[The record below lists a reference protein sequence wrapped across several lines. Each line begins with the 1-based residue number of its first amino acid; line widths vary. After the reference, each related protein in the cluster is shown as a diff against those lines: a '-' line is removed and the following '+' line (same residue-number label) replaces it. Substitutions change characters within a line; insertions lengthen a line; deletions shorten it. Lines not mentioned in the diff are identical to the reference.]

1 MFYSHSAKG
10 FFSADV
16 HITIPDDAIEIDSET
31 HAALLAGVNC
41 GRVIEVVDGVPVL
54 AAIDP
59 ALQLDQLRSAAQ
71 AELRGALDNLLRGYT
86 SGVLAEEI
94 AGWGTKAAAARAHL
108 GGETQAVILA
118 EAAQTGE
125 DDMALASLIVE
136 MAEQYLA
143 VISTATGLR
152 RATRD
157 AIAQA
162 STPAEIEA
170 AITNAMSAISA
181 LAPPNT

>member
-1 MFYSHSAKG
+1 MKYAPSTGGFYSPSIHP
-10 FFSADV
+10 
-16 HITIPDDAIEIDSET
+16 TIPADAIDITEAEY
-31 HAALLAGVNC
+31 AALLAGVNC
-41 GRVIEVVDGVPVL
+41 GRMIEVVDGVPVL
-54 AAIDP
+54 AVIDP
-59 ALQLDQLRSAAQ
+59 ALQLDQLRATAQ
-71 AELRGALDNLLRGYT
+71 AKLIGALENLLRRYT
-86 SGVLAEEI
+86 SGVPTEEI
-94 AGWGTKAAAARAHL
+94 AGWDTKAAAARAHL
-108 GGETQAVILA
+108 GGEPQAIILA

-162 STPAEIEA
+162 STPAEIDA